1 MEGGVRRIIS
11 LPLPLP
17 RICTCISWIAL
28 AYMMSAPCT
37 FRVSKCFLCNK
48 KPSIFILHLNI
59 SKVRYQLPILK
70 YIYYKFVMHSVSIQY
85 IHVHVSWVFDNQSR
99 NIVFLKR
106 EGEDKTTQNLL
117 KPTNLKTKTKP
128 SFANHQNPDECSLPI
143 PIWCYVSDYK

>member
-1 MEGGVRRIIS
+1 MNWKLIHSHINWYYIINPEQLSPYKKVIILCIFNIFFSFYGGGVRRIIS

-99 NIVFLKR
+99 NIAF
-106 EGEDKTTQNLL
+106 
-117 KPTNLKTKTKP
+117 
-128 SFANHQNPDECSLPI
+128 
-143 PIWCYVSDYK
+143 